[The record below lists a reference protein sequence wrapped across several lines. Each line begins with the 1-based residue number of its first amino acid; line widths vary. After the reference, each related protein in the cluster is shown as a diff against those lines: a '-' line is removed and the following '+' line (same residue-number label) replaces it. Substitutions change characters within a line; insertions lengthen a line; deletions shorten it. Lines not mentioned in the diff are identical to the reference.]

1 MGGSSG
7 GGGGDSQPRGV
18 TIRGGRMRASTPTSS
33 LDRTTDM
40 QREAKATTAGKE
52 FGVMSEQQ
60 RRDLAISQL
69 KDRLEN
75 PAIPAISF
83 LGVSSRAIQEAN
95 LRKQISALEAGAAP
109 EFMRSTE
116 SGKYVAVGATT
127 AKGTL
132 GRQGEISGMTARPQT
147 TMMQPDNGDRTPEVT
162 PEVTPEIV
170 PDDAQ
175 AAMLS
180 GEAIK
185 TRRTRGKRFAGAGS
199 GEGEGILVRRT

>member
-1 MGGSSG
+1 MGGSSS
-7 GGGGDSQPRGV
+7 GGGGDSQPKGI
-18 TIRGGRMRASTPTSS
+18 TIKGGKLKASTPTSS

-40 QREAKATTAGKE
+40 QQEAKATTAGKE
-52 FGVMSEQQ
+52 FGVMTQKQ
-60 RRDLAISQL
+60 RTELAISQL

-75 PAIPAISF
+75 PAIPAIGF
-83 LGVSSRAIQEAN
+83 MGVTSNIIQEAN
-95 LRKQISALEAGAAP
+95 LKAQIKALESGATP
-109 EFMRSTE
+109 EFVRSTE
-116 SGKYVAVGATT
+116 SGQYVAVGATT

-175 AAMLS
+175 ASMLS

-185 TRRTRGKRFAGAGS
+185 TRRTRGKRFGGAGS

>member
-18 TIRGGRMRASTPTSS
+18 TIRGGKMRASTPTSS

-69 KDRLEN
+69 QQRLDK
-75 PAIPAISF
+75 PDIPRIGIVGAMT
-83 LGVSSRAIQEAN
+83 EAS
-95 LRKQISALEAGAAP
+95 LRRQIEALQGGATP

-147 TMMQPDNGDRTPEVT
+147 TMMQPDNGDSTPEVT

-180 GEAIK
+180 GAASK
-185 TRRTRGKRFAGAGS
+185 TRRTRGKRFGGAGS